1 MTFPKY
7 PDERKAV
14 AVGSH
19 IIVKLSIVILI
30 ALLTFYNTLVG
41 QSRILQGRILSN
53 DLETL
58 SGVQIQNIDKIILGE
73 TDLEGKFKI
82 KLPQKTQILLL
93 SGIGLEPTTIILN
106 DNCDT
111 IEVVMILA
119 GTYDFMSS
127 KKIDKF
133 RLKIFK
139 QLPELYFQAYNRG
152 LFRKSTVCYSRQ
164 FEPEKPILDSI
175 RKEIIKQQQQNK
187 ITFDSLKI
195 GDTVKIPFSGEYRY
209 DGTDRTTLFVRFKF
223 CVQI

>member
-1 MTFPKY
+1 M
-7 PDERKAV
+7 

-30 ALLTFYNTLVG
+30 ALLTFYNTLVWDNI
-41 QSRILQGRILSN
+41 RILQGRILSN

-152 LFRKSTVCYSRQ
+152 LFRRH
-164 FEPEKPILDSI
+164 ILLFRTI
-175 RKEIIKQQQQNK
+175 LTRKA
-187 ITFDSLKI
+187 
-195 GDTVKIPFSGEYRY
+195 
-209 DGTDRTTLFVRFKF
+209 KF
-223 CVQI
+223 